1 MATLSRHAADDPLV
15 GEIVGEALAMPRGN
29 APLRLYG
36 ALHYLVLAGRAP
48 AYAELADPWP
58 AVRAILE
65 EHRDSLRSFVAEHA
79 VQTNEVRRSWLLLP
93 GFLWASDG
101 RPLELVELGASG
113 GLNLLWDRYRYVY
126 AQGTWGPEDAPMTLM
141 GPESPEVP
149 GELLEREV
157 RIGNR
162 VGIDRNPIDV
172 TTEEGALLLQ
182 CYVWPDQ
189 PERLERMRR
198 AIAAVRANPPE
209 LVAGDFLELL
219 PSVLEARSAGART
232 IVFHSM
238 VTEYVEDADYARLE
252 DSLRQAGEAAPLVEL
267 SVEFPRTKEFVSDIT
282 YLLEA
287 REWPSG
293 ERRQLARV
301 HYHGAGL
308 RWLA

>member
-1 MATLSRHAADDPLV
+1 M
-15 GEIVGEALAMPRGN
+15 GEIVAGALAIPRGN

-48 AYAELADPWP
+48 AYAELDDPWP
-58 AVRAILE
+58 VVRTILE
-65 EHRDSLRSFVAEHA
+65 EHSDWLREFVTEHA

-93 GFLWASDG
+93 GFLWGSDG
-101 RPLELVELGASG
+101 RPLQLVELGASG

-126 AQGTWGPEDAPMTLM
+126 AHGTWGREEAPLTLM
-141 GPESPEVP
+141 GPESPKVP
-149 GELLEREV
+149 GELLERDV
-157 RIGNR
+157 RIAR
-162 VGIDRNPIDV
+162 RIGIDRSPIHV
-172 TTEEGALLLQ
+172 TTEDGALLLQ

-198 AIAAVRANPPE
+198 AIDVVRTDPPE

-219 PSVLEARSAGART
+219 PGVLADRSPDART

-238 VTEYVEDADYARLE
+238 ATEYVEDADYARLE
-252 DSLRQAGEAAPLVEL
+252 SALREAGEDTPLLEL
-267 SVEFPRTKEFVSDIT
+267 SVEFPRTKEFVADVT
-282 YLLEA
+282 YFLEA